1 MIVIHTI
8 YTTNQY
14 FQDCFGQ
21 KVYKI
26 AIDAGFTCP
35 NRDGTA
41 GYGGCTFCS
50 AGGSGEFA
58 QRWDGTSASVSAQIE
73 QGAARLRQKYKG
85 NAYIAYFQSFTNT
98 YAPVEILEAL
108 YRPVLAHPSIVGL
121 AIATRPDCLPDDVI
135 CLLQDL
141 ALQKPIFLELGL
153 QTIHETTA
161 RRIHRGY
168 SLDIFEDTWARLQGL
183 PFHKIIHVILGLP
196 GETMQ
201 DMLDTVDYV
210 VRIKADGI
218 KLALLH
224 VLKGTPLAADY
235 EAGTLPLLSRD
246 AYIDIAAHCLS
257 RIPPSMV
264 VHRITGDGPRS
275 LLLAPLWSTD
285 KKAVRN
291 HILRRLSEIT

>member
-1 MIVIHTI
+1 MVKSLQNRHRRW
-8 YTTNQY
+8 
-14 FQDCFGQ
+14 
-21 KVYKI
+21 
-26 AIDAGFTCP
+26 IDLSQS
-35 NRDGTA
+35 RWHRWLRRLHL
-41 GYGGCTFCS
+41 CS

-58 QRWDGTSASVSAQIE
+58 QRWDGTPASISAQLE

-135 CLLQDL
+135 RLLRDL

-153 QTIHETTA
+153 QTVHEATA
-161 RRIHRGY
+161 RRIQPGVFPGPFRRHLGTPSRT
-168 SLDIFEDTWARLQGL
+168 SLPQNYPCDFGAPR
-183 PFHKIIHVILGLP
+183 
-196 GETMQ
+196 ETMQ

-210 VRIKADGI
+210 VRIRADGI

-235 EAGTLPLLSRD
+235 EAGTLPLLSRE
-246 AYIDIAAHCLS
+246 AYIDIAARCLS
-257 RIPPSMV
+257 RIPLHGRASDY
-264 VHRITGDGPRS
+264 R
-275 LLLAPLWSTD
+275 
-285 KKAVRN
+285 
-291 HILRRLSEIT
+291 

>member
-1 MIVIHTI
+1 M
-8 YTTNQY
+8 
-14 FQDCFGQ
+14 
-21 KVYKI
+21 
-26 AIDAGFTCP
+26 
-35 NRDGTA
+35 
-41 GYGGCTFCS
+41 
-50 AGGSGEFA
+50 
-58 QRWDGTSASVSAQIE
+58 
-73 QGAARLRQKYKG
+73 
-85 NAYIAYFQSFTNT
+85 
-98 YAPVEILEAL
+98 EAL

-135 CLLQDL
+135 RLLRDL

-153 QTIHETTA
+153 QTVHEATA

-168 SLDIFEDTWARLQGL
+168 SLDLFEDTWARLQGL

-210 VRIKADGI
+210 VRIRADGI

-235 EAGTLPLLSRD
+235 EAGTLPLLSRE
-246 AYIDIAAHCLS
+246 AYIDIAARCLS

-285 KKAVRN
+285 KKAIRN